1 MGRSRSSF
9 PQADVRPG
17 LTRAGFPEKL
27 GRLSSNTTV
36 GEALAQYYA
45 VSGLPPD
52 GGADDPW
59 FSIHLGPLSLR
70 LPNPPA
76 RRRAVF
82 FHDANHLLT
91 GYDTVFSSGDGYE
104 LGSGC
109 GHYWIAWLINF
120 MMFGLGLLVRPREIY
135 HAFLRGRRCLSLY
148 ERTES
153 PRVLSEM
160 SIAALR
166 AQVGTDAQLVT
177 RRASDSFAFWFWA
190 LAVIVPSA
198 LAVASLTQLFIFR

>member
-1 MGRSRSSF
+1 M
-9 PQADVRPG
+9 
-17 LTRAGFPEKL
+17 
-27 GRLSSNTTV
+27 
-36 GEALAQYYA
+36 AQYYA
-45 VSGLPPD
+45 VSGLPAD
-52 GGADDPW
+52 GGANDPW
-59 FSIHLGPLSLR
+59 FSIHIGPLSVR

-91 GYDTVFSSGDGYE
+91 GYDTVFSRGEMLIAGYE

-135 HAFLRGRRCLSLY
+135 RAFLRGRHCLSLY

-153 PRVLSEM
+153 PGVLSEM
-160 SIAALR
+160 SVAALR
-166 AQVGTDAQLVT
+166 AQLGTDAHPVP
-177 RRASDSFAFWFWA
+177 RRASDSFAFWLWA
-190 LAVIVPSA
+190 LAAMATPA
-198 LAVASLTQLFIFR
+198 LAVSGLTQLFIFR